1 METVRKKRAENHQA
15 SLYFT
20 AFVFCVLFFLIVSL
34 LYSWGTPSWFTRLP
48 SSAGFRFLLALEV
61 YILSC
66 VAFSVARIAS
76 AFTGKEYSYLK
87 IFTLSFFPVPVFS
100 LLVLADSSLQFL
112 RSFALAEETL
122 LWFASALLIYMT
134 AWKKRSASPYPES
147 ALRLWLLFFI
157 FFFVSALFLFFP
169 VIPIPAFAVTAL
181 RVIILAGFSFTM
193 IYLNPLRRQFSL
205 EEAAARY
212 RLSSRETELLSL
224 LLEGKTNDEISERLF
239 ISLSTVKTH
248 LASIFRKTGAR
259 NRLEVSSICRKG

>member
-1 METVRKKRAENHQA
+1 MRTIKKTTAGKHMA

-20 AFVFCVLFFLIVSL
+20 VFIFCVLFFLIISL

-61 YILSC
+61 YMLSC

-76 AFTGKEYSYLK
+76 VFSGEKYSYLK

-100 LLVLADSSLQFL
+100 LIVLADSSLQFL
-112 RSFALAEETL
+112 RCFALVEETL
-122 LWFASALLIYMT
+122 LWFVSALLLYLT
-134 AWKKRSASPYPES
+134 ARENSAVPPYPES
-147 ALRLWLLFFI
+147 ALRLWFLFFLLFFI
-157 FFFVSALFLFFP
+157 SSIIFFFP
-169 VIPIPAFAVTAL
+169 VIPAFAITAM
-181 RVIILAGFSFTM
+181 RMIILAGFSFSM

-205 EEAAARY
+205 EEASVQY
-212 RLSSRETELLSL
+212 RLSSRETELLAL
-224 LLEGKTNDEISERLF
+224 LIEGKTNDEISEKLF

-259 NRLEVSSICRKG
+259 NRLEVSSICRKE